1 MNNRIHKK
9 IVAQCISHFA
19 YQNTQSTTIYMAEG
33 EQLRVVTVKG
43 GKTTPNAGAA
53 AAGDGKCYFL
63 PEND

>member
-1 MNNRIHKK
+1 
-9 IVAQCISHFA
+9 
-19 YQNTQSTTIYMAEG
+19 MAEG
-33 EQLRVVTVKG
+33 EQLRVVTIKG